1 MNLRASAIVIQN
13 LPATALGD
21 ALLISH
27 AEAERIGCEMEAAA
41 DRIAELEQALSATAR
56 EG

>member
-13 LPATALGD
+13 LQATAWGD
-21 ALLISH
+21 ALMISH
-27 AEAERIGCEMEAAA
+27 AEAMRIACEMEAAA
-41 DRIAELEQALSATAR
+41 DRIAELVQALSATAR